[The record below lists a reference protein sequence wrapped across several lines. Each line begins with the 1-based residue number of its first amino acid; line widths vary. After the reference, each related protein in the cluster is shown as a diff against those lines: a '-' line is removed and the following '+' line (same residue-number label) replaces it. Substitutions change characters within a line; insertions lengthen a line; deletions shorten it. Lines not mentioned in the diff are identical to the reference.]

1 MRASELVI
9 LRCAVVPFKQK
20 ILAEDE
26 PLTRASRAGDKFS
39 NHWGETTR
47 TRICMLGT
55 DLLALSCSFK
65 YPQARLVRIPGQ
77 RSKGTGLRPSGVG
90 SAGDS
95 S

>member
-20 ILAEDE
+20 ILAEDK

-39 NHWGETTR
+39 NYWGETTR

-65 YPQARLVRIPGQ
+65 YPQARLVRIPGSAFE
-77 RSKGTGLRPSGVG
+77 RNRIAPKRVG